1 MMGHLIE
8 VSQFTL
14 MDTLAPINDVVS
26 VTAAA
31 AADDGEVMSRPWSN

>member
-8 VSQFTL
+8 VSKFTL
-14 MDTLAPINDVVS
+14 MDTLAPINDVAS

-31 AADDGEVMSRPWSN
+31 ADGAVMSRPWSN